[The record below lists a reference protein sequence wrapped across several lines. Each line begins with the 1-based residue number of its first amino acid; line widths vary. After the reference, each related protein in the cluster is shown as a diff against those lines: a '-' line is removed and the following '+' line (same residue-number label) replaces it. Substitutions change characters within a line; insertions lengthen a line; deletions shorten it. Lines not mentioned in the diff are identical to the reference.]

1 LLGFEKRMV
10 ERVMRVQ
17 IPRMNREAPD
27 TPENTEREA
36 LILGLIACRTLWL
49 LMGIPLVALAVTL
62 QLTAGVW
69 CLVAYA
75 GIAGV
80 FAMNLW
86 RGRQSNR
93 LKTLRNTP

>member
-1 LLGFEKRMV
+1 LLGFEQRMV

-17 IPRMNREAPD
+17 IPRMNRHAHD

-36 LILGLIACRTLWL
+36 LILGLIACRALWL
-49 LMGIPLVALAVTL
+49 LMGIPLVAIAVAL
-62 QLTAGVW
+62 QVTVGAW

-80 FAMNLW
+80 VAMSLW
-86 RGRQSNR
+86 RARQSNR
-93 LKTLRNTP
+93 LKALRNAP